1 LKILIYSQKSS
12 ARSRYIFKLIF
23 EELLGCFYSVT
34 SNPSEFEL
42 YEGPKC
48 SYGKR
53 ALADEV
59 FLYSCDLLFEQGI
72 HFQETNE
79 SFENG
84 SAMLFPALTPASMP
98 FDVFA
103 ASFYLVSRYEEYLPH
118 FKDVHG
124 RFKANQSVLFKLGV
138 LNEPVVNQ
146 WAQLLL
152 DLLEKK
158 FGNIIRQKSAFSFV
172 PSIDIDNAYAYK
184 HKGFIR
190 AIAGCASDLLALN
203 PKHALYRLQVIFGYK
218 KDPYDTYNYLVD
230 IIDRYP
236 FKTRFFFLL
245 GDFSKYDRNVPHQNR
260 YMQELIK
267 FLDDIGE
274 AGIHPS
280 YVSHRSKE
288 NLKKEI
294 SRLSSILHREIHL
307 SRQHFLKFSLPE
319 TYQRLIECEITDD
332 YSMGYAEIPGFR
344 AGIASPF
351 HFYDLDLETE
361 TQLRVH
367 PISIMDGTLKDYMN
381 LEPEAAT
388 EVIRMQLNKVK
399 AVNGTFIAVWHNESF
414 AENKRWKGWR
424 TVYET
429 MLNEAKQL
437 KTNQIKPIVE

>member
-1 LKILIYSQKSS
+1 MKVLIYSQKSS

-34 SNPSEFEL
+34 NNPAEFES
-42 YEGPKC
+42 YDGPKC
-48 SYGKR
+48 SYGKKP
-53 ALADEV
+53 LANEV

-72 HFQETNE
+72 HFQEANE
-79 SFENG
+79 SVENG
-84 SAMLFPALTPASMP
+84 LALLFPAKIPAAMP

-138 LNEPVVNQ
+138 LNEPIVNQ
-146 WAQLLL
+146 WAQRLLEV
-152 DLLEKK
+152 LEKK
-158 FGNIIRQKSAFSFV
+158 FGNIIRQKKSFSFI
-172 PSIDIDNAYAYK
+172 PSIDIDNAFAYK

-190 AIAGCASDLLALN
+190 AIVGCASDLIAFN
-203 PKHALYRLQVIFGYK
+203 PKNALYRLQVIFGFK
-218 KDPYDTYNYLVD
+218 KDPYDTYDYLLNLNTH
-230 IIDRYP
+230 YP
-236 FKTRFFFLL
+236 FRTLFFFLL

-267 FLDDIGE
+267 VLDDAGK

-280 YVSHRSKE
+280 YASHRSRE
-288 NLKKEI
+288 QLKKEI
-294 SRLSSILHREIHL
+294 SRLSTILHREIHL

-319 TYQRLIECEITDD
+319 TYQHLIACEITDD
-332 YSMGYAEIPGFR
+332 YSMGYAEMPGFR
-344 AGIASPF
+344 AGIANPF
-351 HFYDLDLETE
+351 NFYDLDLETE

-367 PISIMDGTLKDYMN
+367 PISIMDGTLKDYLN
-381 LEPEAAT
+381 LEPEAAM
-388 EVIRMQLNKVK
+388 EVIRTQLNKVK

-429 MLNEAKQL
+429 MLHYASVKN
-437 KTNQIKPIVE
+437 

>member
-1 LKILIYSQKSS
+1 VEILIYSQKSS
-12 ARSRYIFKLIF
+12 ARSRYVFKLLF

-34 SNPSEFEL
+34 DNLGEFES
-42 YEGPKC
+42 YSGPKC

-53 ALADEV
+53 PLADEV
-59 FLYSCDLLFEQGI
+59 FLYACDLLFEQGI
-72 HFQETNE
+72 RFQETNE
-79 SFENG
+79 SVENG
-84 SAMLFPALTPASMP
+84 IAMLFPAKMSAAMP

-118 FKDVHG
+118 FKDQHG

-138 LNEPVVNQ
+138 LSEPVVNR
-146 WAQLLL
+146 WALQLLAI
-152 DLLEKK
+152 LERR
-158 FGNIIRQKSAFSFV
+158 FGNITRQKRTFTFV
-172 PSIDIDNAYAYK
+172 PSIDIDNAYAFK

-190 AIAGCASDLLALN
+190 AIAGSAADLFALN
-203 PKHALYRLQVIFGYK
+203 PNHALYRLQVIFGIK
-218 KDPYDTYNYLVD
+218 KDPYDTYEYLLNLSE
-230 IIDRYP
+230 RYP
-236 FKTRFFFLL
+236 FRTFFFFLL

-267 FLDDIGE
+267 LLDDAGK

-280 YVSHRSKE
+280 YMSHRSE
-288 NLKKEI
+288 EILKKEI
-294 SRLSSILHREIHL
+294 SRLSSILHREIHM

-319 TYQRLIECEITDD
+319 TYQRLIACEITDD

-351 HFYDLDLETE
+351 NYYDLDLETE

-388 EVIRMQLNKVK
+388 EVIRTQLNKVK
-399 AVNGTFIAVWHNESF
+399 SVNGTFIAVWHNESF

-429 MLNEAKQL
+429 MLEHAVN
-437 KTNQIKPIVE
+437 V

>member
-1 LKILIYSQKSS
+1 LKILIFSQKSS
-12 ARSRYIFKLIF
+12 SRSSYVFKLLF
-23 EELLGCFYSVT
+23 EELLGCSFQITNDIHEFYA
-34 SNPSEFEL
+34 
-42 YEGPKC
+42 YAGPKC

-53 ALADEV
+53 AIAEELFFYA
-59 FLYSCDLLFEQGI
+59 SDLLFEQGI

-79 SFENG
+79 SIEG
-84 SAMLFPALTPASMP
+84 RLAMLFPAKTKAAMP

-103 ASFYLVSRYEEYLPH
+103 AAFYLVSRYEEYLPH
-118 FKDVHG
+118 FKDQHG

-138 LNEPVVNQ
+138 LNEPVVNL
-146 WAQLLL
+146 WAQQ
-152 DLLEKK
+152 LLELFEDK
-158 FGNIIRQKSAFSFV
+158 FGKISRQKRAFKFI

-190 AIAGCASDLLALN
+190 AIAGCVSDLLALN
-203 PKHALYRLQVIFGYK
+203 PKHALYRLNVIFGLQ
-218 KDPYDTYNYLVD
+218 KDPYDTYDYLLEL
-230 IIDRYP
+230 IDRYP
-236 FKTRFFFLL
+236 YKTLFFFLL

-267 FLDDIGE
+267 FLDDAGE

-280 YVSHRSKE
+280 YASHRSTE

-294 SRLSSILHREIHL
+294 ARLSSILHREIHI

-319 TYQRLIECEITDD
+319 TYQRLIECEIADD
-332 YSMGYAEIPGFR
+332 YSMGYAELPGFR
-344 AGIASPF
+344 AGIASSF
-351 HFYDLDLETE
+351 NFYDLDLETE
-361 TQLRVH
+361 THLRIH

-381 LEPEAAT
+381 LEPEEAS

-424 TVYET
+424 NVYET
-429 MLNEAKQL
+429 MLNQAHQHK
-437 KTNQIKPIVE
+437 I